1 MSPIVLRKQ
10 KESETVQSDQN
21 YDVNHGHDDDDEEKY
36 HDDHDINN
44 NELSMND
51 QYHGKTVVNNYLND
65 NNRIQEQDI
74 LEIPF
79 PLLAIPTATVQIS
92 SLVFCLSWSI
102 KFNFHESTAT
112 HCRVENY
119 LPSLSATLDF
129 TPQREIWRACVCLT
143 GFPRFLISY
152 LYYKLVFKSKF
163 LLSIHWLEIVSLIG
177 LSIIDSVRYFRK

>member
-1 MSPIVLRKQ
+1 MPPIILRKHKDQ
-10 KESETVQSDQN
+10 EGVQLDEIIDDVCDDQDN
-21 YDVNHGHDDDDEEKY
+21 
-36 HDDHDINN
+36 DHDFNN
-44 NELSMND
+44 NESSCNN
-51 QYHGKTVVNNYLND
+51 YHYTTTVVNSQT
-65 NNRIQEQDI
+65 NRNKSQQDI

-79 PLLAIPTATVQIS
+79 PLLVIPTATVQIS

-152 LYYKLVFKSKF
+152 LYYKLVFKSRF
-163 LLSIHWLEIVSLIG
+163 LLSIHWLEIISLIG
-177 LSIIDSVRYFRK
+177 LSIIDSVRYFRKLPNLSAG